1 MNTSRAIL
9 GVAILLAAAA
19 AGAQRSTRVAK
30 AAWPERAVRRDI
42 PLQPGIRRAY
52 AGGTRDSS
60 GAPGKSYWQQSV
72 DYRINAVVD
81 APAGVLHGSETITL
95 HNTTPNSLDKIVLRL
110 YQNYFKATSQRN
122 DYVTDITD
130 GVVME
135 RLVINGS
142 PIALADMTHYK
153 VYGTVASIT
162 PAAPIA
168 AGADATIEA
177 TWHFAV
183 PRVDTLER
191 GERMGRFGD
200 YLYQV
205 AQWYPQ
211 VAMYDDMRGWDTD
224 QYMGIGEFYNQF
236 GSFDVNITVPGGWLV
251 GATGDLQNP
260 SDVLSQRTRD
270 RLALAMH
277 VDTTVHVVAAA
288 ERGASATA
296 PGAALTWHFTA
307 PHVNDFAFATSR
319 DYVYDATH
327 ANIPEKQAIPINV
340 LYLPQ
345 HTEYAT
351 NNTAQY
357 GRFAL
362 EHHSSYVFPYEFS
375 QGTIADGP
383 ETGMEYPMII
393 FDGPELGVTVHEFG
407 HEWFPM
413 TVSSDETR
421 YGWMD
426 EGFNEYIDAAAVAD
440 FTHKPEIMAEGAAAY
455 RRVAGSE
462 LEAPMMW
469 PTDFVGPNATMTTYV
484 KAPVMFYALGGVVGD
499 SAAHHAFMD
508 YAREWRF
515 KHPSPYDFFM
525 SMNKSLGRNLDWFW
539 YPWFFT
545 TYTVDQAIQSVA
557 TRGTNAIVTIRDKG
571 DMAMPIILRV
581 DYTNG
586 SSDTVI
592 QDADVWFTGTR
603 QVAMT
608 IPLRGKTIKSVTL
621 DPDSRFQDLECIERS
636 SSCHWTGSVA
646 AQPTQALHR

>member
-1 MNTSRAIL
+1 MNRIPVIAAAIL
-9 GVAILLAAAA
+9 FSAAS
-19 AGAQRSTRVAK
+19 AGAQRSTSPARTAL
-30 AAWPERAVRRDI
+30 PERAVRRDI

-52 AGGTRDSS
+52 AQGTRDST
-60 GAPGKSYWQQSV
+60 GKPGRSYWQQSV

-95 HNTTPNSLDKIVLRL
+95 HNTTPNSLDAIVLRL
-110 YQNYFKATSQRN
+110 YQNYFKATVQRN

-135 RLVINGS
+135 RLTVNGT
-142 PIALADMTHYK
+142 PISLTDNAQYR
-153 VYGTVASIT
+153 VNGTVASIK
-162 PAAPIA
+162 PPAPIA

-236 GSFDVNITVPGGWLV
+236 GSFDVKITVPGGWMV

-260 SDVLSQRTRD
+260 ADVLSQRTRD
-270 RLALAMH
+270 RLALAMR
-277 VDTTVHVVAAA
+277 VDTTVHVVTAA
-288 ERGASATA
+288 ERGASSTA
-296 PGAALTWHFTA
+296 PGATLTWHFTA

-327 ANIPEKQAIPINV
+327 ANIPGKGAIPVNV

-345 HTEYAT
+345 HTAYAT
-351 NNTAQY
+351 NNSAQY
-357 GRFAL
+357 GRFSL

-393 FDGPELGVTVHEFG
+393 FNGSSLGVTIHEFG

-413 TVSSDETR
+413 TVGSNETR

-426 EGFNEYIDAAAVAD
+426 EGFNEYIDAAAEAD
-440 FTHKPEIMAEGAAAY
+440 FNHKPEDMAAGGASY

-469 PTDFVGPNATMTTYV
+469 PTDFVGPNASMTTYV
-484 KAPVMFYALGGVVGD
+484 KAPLMFYALGGVVGD
-499 SAAHHAFMD
+499 SATHRAFVN
-508 YAREWRF
+508 YANEWRF

-525 SMNKSLGRNLDWFW
+525 SMNKSLGQNLDWFW
-539 YPWFFT
+539 NSWFFT
-545 TYTVDQAIQSVA
+545 TYTVDQAIQSVV
-557 TRGTNAIVTIRDKG
+557 TRGTNAVVTVQDKG
-571 DMAMPIILRV
+571 DMAMPIILKV
-581 DYTNG
+581 NYTNG
-586 SSDTVI
+586 SSDLVV
-592 QDADVWFTGTR
+592 QKADVWFAGTR
-603 QVAMT
+603 HVALT
-608 IPLRGKTIKSVTL
+608 IPLRRRTIKSITL
-621 DPDSRFQDLECIERS
+621 DPDNRFQDLDRTNNDWGIIR
-636 SSCHWTGSVA
+636 
-646 AQPTQALHR
+646 